1 MLRILVEMD
10 EANEYAA
17 DETMAFAESLSAFI
31 KKKFNRKLNDIDS
44 DIDWF
49 VGFIELPASHKEQ
62 IKDAFLEWA
71 DIQGVGTSY
80 RIEDM
85 ENPEEGLWCR
95 DNSGVC
101 EGCQFAFDGKE
112 PCRIG
117 CTEA

>member
-1 MLRILVEMD
+1 MLRILVEID

-31 KKKFNRKLNDIDS
+31 KKKFGRKLNDIDS

-49 VGFIELPASHKEQ
+49 VGFVELPASRKGQ

-85 ENPEEGLWCR
+85 KTPGEGSMCC
-95 DNSGVC
+95 DNECVC
-101 EGCQFAFDGKE
+101 DGCMFAFNGKE

-117 CTEA
+117 CIEA

>member
-1 MLRILVEMD
+1 MLRILVEID

-17 DETMAFAESLSAFI
+17 DETMAFAKSLSAFI

-44 DIDWF
+44 DTDWF
-49 VGFIELPASHKEQ
+49 VGFVALPASRKED
-62 IKDAFLEWA
+62 IKHAFLEWA

-85 ENPEEGLWCR
+85 EASGEGSMCR
-95 DNSGVC
+95 DNECVC
-101 EGCQFAFDGKE
+101 DGCVFAFNKKE